1 MPKRRTWLRKSDE
14 HGPRIR
20 ESGAD
25 KRGSPVPVK
34 LDLEKALRRLEEI
47 AQSLENEELE
57 LEEALRL
64 FDEGMGLIRVAEQVL
79 SESEGRLQQILIDRK
94 LGEREVDLEAP
105 S

>member
-1 MPKRRTWLRKSDE
+1 M
-14 HGPRIR
+14 
-20 ESGAD
+20 
-25 KRGSPVPVK
+25 PVK

-47 AQSLENEELE
+47 AQSLESEELE

-64 FDEGMGLIRVAEQVL
+64 FDEGMGLVRVAEQVL

>member
-1 MPKRRTWLRKSDE
+1 M
-14 HGPRIR
+14 
-20 ESGAD
+20 
-25 KRGSPVPVK
+25 PVK

-47 AQSLENEELE
+47 AQSLESEELE

>member
-1 MPKRRTWLRKSDE
+1 M
-14 HGPRIR
+14 
-20 ESGAD
+20 
-25 KRGSPVPVK
+25 PVK

-47 AQSLENEELE
+47 AQSLEREELE

-64 FDEGMGLIRVAEQVL
+64 FDEGMDLIRAAEKVL

-94 LGEREVDLEAP
+94 SRERQVDLEPP

>member
-1 MPKRRTWLRKSDE
+1 M
-14 HGPRIR
+14 
-20 ESGAD
+20 
-25 KRGSPVPVK
+25 PVK

-47 AQSLENEELE
+47 AQSLESEELE

-64 FDEGMGLIRVAEQVL
+64 FDEGMGLIKVAEQVL

>member
-1 MPKRRTWLRKSDE
+1 M
-14 HGPRIR
+14 
-20 ESGAD
+20 
-25 KRGSPVPVK
+25 PVK

-47 AQSLENEELE
+47 AQSLESEELE

-64 FDEGMGLIRVAEQVL
+64 FDEGLGLIRVAEQVL

-94 LGEREVDLEAP
+94 SREREVDLEAP